1 MASSAQPDAAA
12 TSTLLLEAA
21 ELGDLAA
28 VQRALADG
36 ASASVS
42 TSFGTG
48 ALSLAASKG
57 HTAVVEA
64 LLRAGAD
71 AAAKNSFGETALDLA
86 TQAGHGAC
94 AKLLPGGSHNFGK
107 LNARGAPC
115 ARCGKVVGRGRAGL
129 WCASCGTCKECALA
143 TVCGAASPSRRSFGF
158 GRRSSASGGERS
170 PASPLSPAASAVVAV
185 QGGGRRCE
193 MAAATATLTAA
204 AMT

>member
-1 MASSAQPDAAA
+1 MASTAQPDAAA

-42 TSFGTG
+42 TSHGTG

-115 ARCGKVVGRGRAGL
+115 VLCAKVVGRGRAGL

-143 TVCGAASPSRRSFGF
+143 TVCGAAPAGSPGRRSLF
-158 GRRSSASGGERS
+158 GRRQPVR
-170 PASPLSPAASAVVAV
+170 L
-185 QGGGRRCE
+185 
-193 MAAATATLTAA
+193 
-204 AMT
+204 

>member
-1 MASSAQPDAAA
+1 M
-12 TSTLLLEAA
+12 
-21 ELGDLAA
+21 
-28 VQRALADG
+28 QRALADG

-57 HTAVVEA
+57 HTACVEA

-115 ARCGKVVGRGRAGL
+115 ALGRGA
-129 WCASCGTCKECALA
+129 
-143 TVCGAASPSRRSFGF
+143 GAARR
-158 GRRSSASGGERS
+158 RNDR
-170 PASPLSPAASAVVAV
+170 
-185 QGGGRRCE
+185 
-193 MAAATATLTAA
+193 AAARALRSA
-204 AMT
+204 